1 MRVGD
6 IFITGTTIKSLF
18 DMLLTCSTVNPAFFH
33 HGSIHSS
40 VYKDW
45 HLLEALRQLLGFKL
59 VLELS
64 WKI

>member
-45 HLLEALRQLLGFKL
+45 HLLEALRQLLG
-59 VLELS
+59 S
-64 WKI
+64 